1 MVRWEWALGTVSA
14 EEELT
19 VLAAPPAPPPGA
31 YFTTAELRAQ
41 DAALADP
48 VRFPDAQLDAMRQ
61 LVEQSLEDACD
72 VGFVPRASTATPSR
86 TAGPFGGDGSRWL
99 SLPVHMLRSVVS
111 VTSDGQVLDLT
122 GVAVRGHCLWL
133 YDGWPWGVA
142 NLTVTYSHGYDAP
155 PLRVKRAALILA
167 KVWLLEGPVDVR
179 ATQVS
184 AGDGSTINL
193 ATPGVLGSTFGV
205 PEVDAVV
212 RQYRVPDARL
222 T

>member
-1 MVRWEWALGTVSA
+1 MF
-14 EEELT
+14 
-19 VLAAPPAPPPGA
+19 
-31 YFTTAELRAQ
+31 FTTAELRAM
-41 DAALADP
+41 DAALTDP
-48 VRFPDAQLDAMRQ
+48 AKFPDAQLDAMRE

-72 VGFVPRASTATPSR
+72 VAFEPRESVGAFS
-86 TAGPFGGDGSRWL
+86 GDGSRML
-99 SLPVHMLRSVVS
+99 ALGVHRLRSVTAV
-111 VTSDGQVLDLT
+111 VDDGQALDLA
-122 GVAVRGHCLWL
+122 GVKGIGRLVWR

-212 RQYRVPDARL
+212 RHYRVPDARL